1 MKCVLLCVFH
11 MEKNPNKNNI
21 LNMYTE
27 ILKTY
32 I

>member
-1 MKCVLLCVFH
+1 MDFYLCFIW
-11 MEKNPNKNNI
+11 KTPNKNNI
-21 LNMYTE
+21 LNMYID